1 VCSLVNSILLV
12 DLKDIWEVTT
22 VNGKY
27 YYVCDVVNLKIPHHP
42 FFHIFKTFI
51 DVLNEFSA
59 SEPEIER

>member
-1 VCSLVNSILLV
+1 
-12 DLKDIWEVTT
+12 LKDIWKVTT